1 MIAPDDD
8 EIRFKSVINLLKHT
22 SKVSAPPG
30 FEADLMRRIN
40 LNNYSERNKVK
51 WWENILIP
59 SRIVPSVSPLA
70 VVIIFFVLNFNT
82 VEREDPFF
90 ATPKMRETL
99 NTGRA
104 VKLQD
109 ISRNDQGFTAASL
122 NQSFAINK
130 DGLNFLQIR
139 LTDAERTRINL
150 LKTQIR
156 QYLKENLS
164 GKK

>member
-59 SRIVPSVSPLA
+59 SRIVPSVSALA

-82 VEREDPFF
+82 VERENPFF
-90 ATPKMRETL
+90 ATPK
-99 NTGRA
+99 A
-104 VKLQD
+104 
-109 ISRNDQGFTAASL
+109 
-122 NQSFAINK
+122 
-130 DGLNFLQIR
+130 
-139 LTDAERTRINL
+139 
-150 LKTQIR
+150 
-156 QYLKENLS
+156 
-164 GKK
+164 